1 MDILLIV
8 LRLVHVVMGAVWV
21 GIAVMQA
28 FFLGPALEDIGPD
41 AGKMMAALQR
51 RGLITAIPILA
62 LLTLI
67 SGFWL
72 YYRDSMGFQPAYSMS
87 PIGMAYGFG
96 GAVAL
101 LAFVLGM
108 TIMRPSMN
116 RAIELGQSLGTVT
129 DAAERQQRMAEM
141 QKLRTRGA
149 TISRLM
155 AGLLLFTVG
164 AMAVARYL

>member
-1 MDILLIV
+1 MNILLIG
-8 LRLVHVVMGAVWV
+8 LRLTHVVMGAIWV
-21 GIAVMQA
+21 GMAVMQA
-28 FFLGPALEDIGPD
+28 FFLSPALDDVGPD
-41 AGKMMAALQR
+41 AGKVMAALQR
-51 RGLITAIPILA
+51 RGLVTAIPVMA

-101 LAFVLGM
+101 LVFVLGI
-108 TIMRPSMN
+108 TVMRPSMI
-116 RAIELGQSLGTVT
+116 RAIELGQSIPTTT
-129 DAAERQQRMAEM
+129 DATERQQKLAEL
-141 QKLRTRGA
+141 QRLK
-149 TISRLM
+149 SRSVSMGQLM
-155 AGLLLFTVG
+155 AGLLIFTVG